1 MYSAAKRKTDTR
13 IMLSVINSEY
23 IYIYFAN
30 NMMYERRR
38 RLGTETETKLVL
50 YRVNV
55 ITLIMKYFT
64 FGLINIRL
72 NKVTSSV

>member
-1 MYSAAKRKTDTR
+1 
-13 IMLSVINSEY
+13 
-23 IYIYFAN
+23 
-30 NMMYERRR
+30 MMYKRRR

-55 ITLIMKYFT
+55 ITLIMKYLT

-72 NKVTSSV
+72 NKVTPSVKQMHKQTVMHLHNSVSPPTPL

>member
-1 MYSAAKRKTDTR
+1 
-13 IMLSVINSEY
+13 
-23 IYIYFAN
+23 
-30 NMMYERRR
+30 MMYNKWHRIDAAT
-38 RLGTETETKLVL
+38 TEAKLVL

-55 ITLIMKYFT
+55 ISLIKRYFT